1 MLINF
6 NQILPWLE
14 HYKYWVIFPLAALE
28 GPIVTVIAG
37 FLGSLKQLD
46 LRLAYLI
53 IVAGDLVGDS
63 VYYALG
69 RFAYGR
75 IPEKFL
81 RFLGITPARLELIKH
96 YFTNHPKKTFALGK
110 LSHGAGSATLFGAGM
125 VKYPFGQ
132 FLIYNLIFTAIKSLL
147 LILIGFYFG
156 RAFVHIKT
164 YLDYIAIVGLVVF
177 LGIYWAFLHYT
188 KSGLENKL

>member
-1 MLINF
+1 MIIDL
-6 NQILPWLE
+6 NQILPWLQ
-14 HYKYWVIFPLAALE
+14 HYKYWVIFPLAMVE

-46 LRLAYLI
+46 LRWAYLV

-69 RFAYGR
+69 RFAHGR
-75 IPEKFL
+75 VPEKFL

-96 YFTNHPKKTFALGK
+96 YFAHHPKKTFALGK
-110 LSHGAGSATLFGAGM
+110 LSHGAGGAALLAAGL
-125 VKYPFGQ
+125 VRYPFGK
-132 FLIYNLIFTAIKSLL
+132 FLTYNLVLTAIKSLL

-156 RAFVHIKT
+156 QAFRHIKT
-164 YLDYIAIVGLVVF
+164 YLDYAAT
-177 LGIYWAFLHYT
+177 LGILIFIGLYWAFLRYT
-188 KSGLENKL
+188 KSSLE